1 MKQGGGGWLN
11 IRLKTEVKRTLI
23 KILGKT
29 GVGEVEQSLLEL
41 LREDSWKWKQD
52 SLLIGVDA
60 GDVRRTAVLFAYQA

>member
-1 MKQGGGGWLN
+1 MKQGGGWLN

-23 KILGKT
+23 KIFGKT
-29 GVGEVEQSLLEL
+29 GVEEVEQSLLEL
-41 LREDSWKWKQD
+41 LREESWKWEQD